1 MSEIDTIDGLVGKL
15 AAVPIADDA
24 VMTNMLRQTLVRH
37 AGNGTDV
44 TEPALLGLLAVVGAL
59 EARLAQPEPSSELE
73 AAP

>member
-1 MSEIDTIDGLVGKL
+1 MTEIDTIDGLVGKL

-59 EARLAQPEPSSELE
+59 EVRLAQPESSSTLGST
-73 AAP
+73 P

>member
-1 MSEIDTIDGLVGKL
+1 MSDIDTIDGLSGKL

-59 EARLAQPEPSSELE
+59 EARLAQPESSSAMETT
-73 AAP
+73 P